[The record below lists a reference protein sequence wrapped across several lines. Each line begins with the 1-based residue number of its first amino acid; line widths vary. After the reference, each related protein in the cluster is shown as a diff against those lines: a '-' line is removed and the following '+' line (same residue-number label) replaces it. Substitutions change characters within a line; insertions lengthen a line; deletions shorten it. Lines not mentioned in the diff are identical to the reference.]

1 VSEAGNEAPQGGNTS
16 AESPDR
22 SFHVTDRRRID
33 PDTLT
38 VRDVPAPGSVAA
50 DPGNPDNAGQPIAAT
65 VEPDAG
71 VLAAQQEA
79 AERTADLQRVTAEYA
94 NYRKR
99 VDRDRTADR
108 ESTKVSILGEML
120 PVLDD
125 LDRAR
130 QHGDL
135 VGSFGTVAEKLVG
148 TLTRLGLSPVGAAG
162 EPFDPAVH
170 EAVQF
175 ETSPDVSEPTVTAV
189 FRPGYRLGERLL
201 RPAVVVVAGP
211 EHESDSPATA
221 PEGAP
226 ADETDRKS
234 SGGESAGVF

>member
-125 LDRAR
+125 LDRAE

-135 VGSFGTVAEKLVG
+135 TGALKAVADKLTG
-148 TLTRLGLSPVGAAG
+148 TLTKLGLTQVGAVG
-162 EPFDPAVH
+162 DIFDPAKH

-175 ETSPDVSEPTVTAV
+175 STSAEVSDPTVTAV
-189 FRPGYRLGERLL
+189 YRHGYTIGERLV
-201 RPAVVVVAGP
+201 RPAVVVVTGP
-211 EHESDSPATA
+211 EHGSEDAAT
-221 PEGAP
+221 
-226 ADETDRKS
+226 DEN
-234 SGGESAGVF
+234 